1 MSQTQLPDAHPTFT
15 SMTPT
20 DVIVSAE
27 LNRNAFVELSQSTPL
42 VDALPDKPVLLLKSW
57 IPSAVNADAHQSPH
71 VVVDSSGQASHVHV
85 SLIQTPDVCQHSMPS
100 TPTLAIADAEHKLNA
115 NAEQLLS
122 TPLVDALPSHHAQ
135 LHKHSMLLNADVS
148 AQELKLAV
156 VDSSSTQSHA
166 LVCQIQM
173 PDACQLSTDSIPLL
187 ATVFASTDQTVFAT
201 LSSTMPPVLVQL
213 CQPVQDLKSSTTMP
227 VNADAQQLRLADV
240 DSSST
245 PTPAHVKSTQ
255 QLCAHL
261 TSTSST
267 PTDVIVSARLN
278 NNVFVE
284 LSQSTPL
291 VPVQPLLLAMLHKY
305 SMQLPVDA
313 DVQQSPH
320 AVVDSSGT
328 PTHVHVSLIQ
338 TPDVSH
344 HSMPMTPTFAI
355 ADAEPTQLVCAT
367 LSLSTPLA
375 DVQLSQFVRTHKSLT
390 PPTVNADA
398 QPSKHALA
406 DSFGMPTL
414 ANVSPTQHQD
424 VCLTFTDSTTLLVI
438 ASA

>member
-1 MSQTQLPDAHPTFT
+1 M
-15 SMTPT
+15 
-20 DVIVSAE
+20 
-27 LNRNAFVELSQSTPL
+27 
-42 VDALPDKPVLLLKSW
+42 
-57 IPSAVNADAHQSPH
+57 
-71 VVVDSSGQASHVHV
+71 
-85 SLIQTPDVCQHSMPS
+85 
-100 TPTLAIADAEHKLNA
+100 
-115 NAEQLLS
+115 
-122 TPLVDALPSHHAQ
+122 
-135 LHKHSMLLNADVS
+135 
-148 AQELKLAV
+148 
-156 VDSSSTQSHA
+156 
-166 LVCQIQM
+166 
-173 PDACQLSTDSIPLL
+173 
-187 ATVFASTDQTVFAT
+187 
-201 LSSTMPPVLVQL
+201 LVQL
-213 CQPVQDLKSSTTMP
+213 FQPVQDLKSSTTVD
-227 VNADAQQLRLADV
+227 VNADAQVFNNAVV
-240 DSSST
+240 DSNGITLLVNALPTQLPDVCPTCTPST
-245 PTPAHVKSTQ
+245 PP
-255 QLCAHL
+255 
-261 TSTSST
+261 
-267 PTDVIVSARLN
+267 DVIVFAELN
-278 NNVFVE
+278 NNAFAE
-284 LSQSTPL
+284 LKLSMPL
-291 VPVQPLLLAMLHKY
+291 VDALPYQLAMLLK
-305 SMQLPVDA
+305 SLTLLPVNA

-328 PTHVHVSLIQ
+328 PTHAHVSLIQ